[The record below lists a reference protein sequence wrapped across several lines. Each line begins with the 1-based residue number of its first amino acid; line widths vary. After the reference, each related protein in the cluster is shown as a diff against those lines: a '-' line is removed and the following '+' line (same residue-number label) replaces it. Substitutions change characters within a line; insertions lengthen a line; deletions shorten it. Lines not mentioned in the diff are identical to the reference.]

1 MSDNFYNNNNETY
14 VAEFIDSQNNTFLP
28 DLNIVKYDSSYFKE
42 LLQELYI
49 ILLNREITETES
61 NNYKVNEFIN
71 NFLFEYDLDPKIV
84 FEIMTSNSQNISCYS
99 SLIGLFYQQGIGCKV
114 DEIKAF

>member
-1 MSDNFYNNNNETY
+1 MFENNNNETH
-14 VAEFIDSQNNTFLP
+14 AENDVFLP
-28 DLNIVKYDSSYFKE
+28 DLNIVNYDSSYFKFNIKE

-61 NNYKVNEFIN
+61 NNYKVNELIN
-71 NFLFEYDLDPKIV
+71 NFLFEYDLDPKNV

-99 SLIGLFYQQGIGCKV
+99 SLIG
-114 DEIKAF
+114 